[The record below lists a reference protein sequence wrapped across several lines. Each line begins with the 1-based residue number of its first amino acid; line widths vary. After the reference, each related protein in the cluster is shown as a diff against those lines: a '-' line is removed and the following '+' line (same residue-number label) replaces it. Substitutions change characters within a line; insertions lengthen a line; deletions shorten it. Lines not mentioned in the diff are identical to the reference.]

1 MDKKSNHRPKS
12 KESTTRGDFKPC
24 RFFLQGSCKFS
35 SEECRF
41 SHETSSS
48 TLGSATNG
56 SVTPQKKMDPT
67 RVLVE
72 KFTYQS
78 QRVPKEQ
85 RTIPSK
91 EEDEYS
97 SEKRNGRRTPKNTE
111 SFEPNYTPAD
121 LRVLVDVAGTKKTS
135 SLSFQSKDVVV
146 VPDLFGSEDDWT
158 IHNKLLDEMEKSG
171 IDSDRLWKLWHGD
184 SHMIADDST
193 HFKEKCP
200 TFLKVLDR
208 IRDYFGM
215 DIKAT
220 RFNLYRDD
228 KDWKPFHFDASAVKP
243 EKAKIQNITV
253 GVSFGRTRDI
263 AFEDAVEGKGHR
275 RVVSFPMPNG
285 YTYAFCKDINTNW
298 RHGVPAI
305 PVSKGDTLDVQHR
318 WTEDQQTDK
327 SRISIIAWGWRNQ
340 VDI

>member
-1 MDKKSNHRPKS
+1 MEKS
-12 KESTTRGDFKPC
+12 KPC
-24 RFFLQGSCKFS
+24 RFFLKGSCKFTGD
-35 SEECRF
+35 ECKF
-41 SHETSSS
+41 SHSQESGSS
-48 TLGSATNG
+48 
-56 SVTPQKKMDPT
+56 QKPFDPT
-67 RVLVE
+67 RILANQFE
-72 KFTYQS
+72 SK
-78 QRVPKEQ
+78 
-85 RTIPSK
+85 SK
-91 EEDEYS
+91 EERKKKEKIDDEYTHGS
-97 SEKRNGRRTPKNTE
+97 SKRTPKNTE
-111 SFEPNYTPAD
+111 SFDPSYKPAD
-121 LRVLVDVAGTKKTS
+121 MRVLVDVAATKKTC
-135 SLSFQSKDVVV
+135 SLSLQSKDVVV

-158 IHNKLLDEMEKSG
+158 IHRQLLEEIERYGIEMDKSG
-171 IDSDRLWKLWHGD
+171 MDSDRLWKLWHGD

-263 AFEDAVEGKGHR
+263 AFEDALEGKGHR

-285 YTYAFCKDINTNW
+285 CTYVFCKDINTNW

-305 PVSKGDTLDVQHR
+305 LPAILPAIPEEVQ
-318 WTEDQQTDK
+318 TNK
-327 SRISIIAWGWRNQ
+327 SRISIIAWGWRDQ

>member
-1 MDKKSNHRPKS
+1 MDKKS
-12 KESTTRGDFKPC
+12 KPC

-41 SHETSSS
+41 SHELLSQNTGNIIVNERNPDS
-48 TLGSATNG
+48 
-56 SVTPQKKMDPT
+56 T
-67 RVLVE
+67 RVFAE
-72 KFTYQS
+72 KFHY
-78 QRVPKEQ
+78 K
-85 RTIPSK
+85 SK
-91 EEDEYS
+91 EERKVTTKDEYS
-97 SEKRNGRRTPKNTE
+97 SDSNDKRNNKRTPKNTE

-121 LRVLVDVAGTKKTS
+121 LRVLVDVAGTKKKSTL
-135 SLSFQSKDVVV
+135 SLQSKDVIV

-158 IHNKLLDEMEKSG
+158 IHNQLLEEMEKSG
-171 IDSDRLWKLWHGD
+171 IDSDKLWKLWHGD

-263 AFEDAVEGKGHR
+263 AFEDALEGKGHR
-275 RVVSFPMPNG
+275 RVVSFPMSNG

-305 PVSKGDTLDVQHR
+305 SEEK
-318 WTEDQQTDK
+318 QTNK
-327 SRISIIAWGWRNQ
+327 SRISIIAWGWRDQ
-340 VDI
+340 VEI